1 MNTNETITLDT
12 PLKRG
17 ETEITTVEVSRPNSG
32 ALRGVTLMALLNMD
46 VIAIQTVLPRV
57 TQPSISSVEAA
68 TLDPADLAQFG
79 GVISSFLLTKADR
92 AKYLPA

>member
-1 MNTNETITLDT
+1 
-12 PLKRG
+12 
-17 ETEITTVEVSRPNSG
+17 
-32 ALRGVTLMALLNMD
+32 MD